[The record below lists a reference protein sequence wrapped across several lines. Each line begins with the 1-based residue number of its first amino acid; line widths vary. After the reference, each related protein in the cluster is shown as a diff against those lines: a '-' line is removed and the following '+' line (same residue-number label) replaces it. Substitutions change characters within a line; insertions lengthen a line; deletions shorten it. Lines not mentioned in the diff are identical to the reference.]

1 MQNFK
6 ASFILINDLN
16 HSPITATPKNN
27 DRHKSAKKVRDTFW
41 EFGTLEGMYKLTS
54 VSLFFLAAG
63 ILTSVTILSAYQ
75 VLFTVA
81 VFYFTYQA
89 YKDKDLKLPVSA
101 YWLLAFSFIALLST
115 LINIELIPK
124 PSKNLGRIKYFL
136 YAVGG
141 IYVFR
146 YWLKFANDKT
156 KRIIANTFFL
166 SILVTAAYSI
176 WQFYF
181 SGLARATGFTETMRY
196 GYGSSMIL
204 LITLSAIL
212 NRDKM
217 GKWFDF
223 RAAIIVFVL
232 GFIGMYLTYTRGALL
247 SFLCGLPFALYFYR
261 PKLGLTLGGIAAFGA
276 LLMTGMYLFGTTKY
290 ESRFLANKDSR
301 SDVIRRSQWKS
312 ALIAIQEKPVLGWGL
327 SNFHTQVKRI
337 KDEHNLDAKEYID
350 AHSHNL
356 FLEIASGTGIIGLIV
371 FLGWLISWSIEA
383 FKAKGLI
390 RALIVPLGVAFVVS
404 SQFEVTFDANNA
416 SMIFFL
422 YAMSTAVKTEKNA

>member
-1 MQNFK
+1 LGIWYF
-6 ASFILINDLN
+6 
-16 HSPITATPKNN
+16 
-27 DRHKSAKKVRDTFW
+27 R
-41 EFGTLEGMYKLTS
+41 GMHKLTS

-63 ILTSVTILSAYQ
+63 ILTSVTVLSAYQ

-89 YKDKDLKLPVSA
+89 YKDKDLKLPMSA
-101 YWLLAFSFIALLST
+101 YWLLAFSFVALIST
-115 LINIELIPK
+115 TINIDIIPK
-124 PSKNLGRIKYFL
+124 PSKNFGRIKYFL
-136 YAVGG
+136 YGVGG

-146 YWLKFANDKT
+146 YWLKEATDKA
-156 KRIIANTFFL
+156 KKIIANTFFL

-196 GYGSSMIL
+196 GYGSAMIL

-212 NRDKM
+212 NREKM
-217 GKWFDF
+217 GKWFDY

-232 GFIGMYLTYTRGALL
+232 GFIGMYLTYTRGALF
-247 SFLCGLPFALYFYR
+247 SFLCGLPFVLYFYK
-261 PKLGLTLGGIAAFGA
+261 PKLGLTLGAIAAFGA
-276 LLMTGMYLFGTTKY
+276 ILMSGLYLFGTTKY

-371 FLGWLISWSIEA
+371 FLGWLVSWSIEA
-383 FKAKGLI
+383 FKAKGLV

-422 YAMSTAVKTEKNA
+422 YAMSSALKTVLTLDGQQVELSKD